1 MNTQTQETAYRPV
14 VLVAF
19 LARRITRCNVGDHLC
34 DLISVSQI
42 QDTVLKAPLWTTRL
56 ARWLQELP
64 ALMKKDPV
72 HWRYQQVSF
81 EA

>member
-56 ARWLQELP
+56 AR
-64 ALMKKDPV
+64 
-72 HWRYQQVSF
+72 
-81 EA
+81 